1 MKITDEMMAEAAA
14 EMNEAMLRS
23 LPDPDD
29 CHHEFSRK
37 FKRKMRRVIYRA
49 DHPVQFRI
57 MQRVATIFLV
67 ICIGFATILTFSPS
81 VRATVL
87 GWIREQYESFVAYY
101 FEDIVESKADSVEYQ
116 ISDLPVEYAVIAA
129 SDNEGI
135 HTTVYSTNDGKVLY
149 FSYSTSPDA
158 ANFFL
163 KEDGYE
169 IKKESIHGFAADL
182 YLPTDINS
190 DTSIIWCE
198 EDRNTIFFISGTVD
212 SAELIDLAESVV
224 PKKIN

>member
-29 CHHEFSRK
+29 CHHEFSRR
-37 FKRKMRRVIYRA
+37 FKRKMKRVIYRA

-67 ICIGFATILTFSPS
+67 ICIGFATILTFSPT
-81 VRATVL
+81 VRANVV

-101 FEDIVESKADSVEYQ
+101 FEDNYESKADPVEYY
-116 ISDLPVEYAVIAA
+116 ISDLPVEYAEIAV

-135 HTTVYSTNDGKVLY
+135 HTTVYSTNDGDVL
-149 FSYSTSPDA
+149 
-158 ANFFL
+158 
-163 KEDGYE
+163 
-169 IKKESIHGFAADL
+169 
-182 YLPTDINS
+182 
-190 DTSIIWCE
+190 
-198 EDRNTIFFISGTVD
+198 
-212 SAELIDLAESVV
+212 
-224 PKKIN
+224 

>member
-37 FKRKMRRVIYRA
+37 FKRKMKRVVYRA

-67 ICIGFATILTFSPS
+67 ICIGFATILTFSPT
-81 VRATVL
+81 VRANVL
-87 GWIREQYESFVAYY
+87 GWIRERYESFVAYY
-101 FEDIVESKADSVEYQ
+101 FEDNVESKADPVEYC
-116 ISDLPVEYAVIAA
+116 ISDLPVEYTEIAV

-135 HTTVYSTNDGKVLY
+135 HTTVYSTNDGEVLY

-169 IKKESIHGFAADL
+169 IKKESIHGFAADI
-182 YLPTDINS
+182 YLPTDTNS

-212 SAELIDLAESVV
+212 STELIDLAESVV
-224 PKKIN
+224 PKK